1 MKPTTPAAGEATIDP
16 REYWA
21 DCFTAPK
28 DAGSN
33 PLENN
38 PPVYREPETVVARR
52 RRRDG
57 WTAERQG
64 MFLNTLANTGSV
76 ALAAEAAGITPRSA
90 YRLRNHPAGAAFAR
104 CWEAALMTAAN
115 RLTAVAFE
123 RAITGTPRQ
132 IWRDNRIVAETSV
145 PSDRMLMFLLRHLQP
160 ALFGD
165 TADPQARATALSR
178 VADGFADAMA
188 ALVDTKVDADLLDSN
203 DYLPA
208 PPHDHQA

>member
-1 MKPTTPAAGEATIDP
+1 MKPTTPAVGEATIDP
-16 REYWA
+16 SEYWA
-21 DCFTAPK
+21 DYLPK
-28 DAGSN
+28 DAGCN
-33 PLENN
+33 PRAHNS
-38 PPVYREPETVVARR
+38 PVCRDPETVVARR

-76 ALAAEAAGITPRSA
+76 ALSAEAAGITPRSA

-104 CWEAALMTAAN
+104 AWEAALMTAAN
-115 RLTAVAFE
+115 RPTAVAFE
-123 RAITGTPRQ
+123 RAITGTQRQ

-160 ALFGD
+160 ALFGE
-165 TADPQARATALSR
+165 TADPRARAEALGR
-178 VADGFADAMA
+178 VASGFPEAMA
-188 ALVDTKVDADLLDSN
+188 ALHDTNVDADLLDSN